1 VALLEIDNL
10 SYTYP
15 GEDKPALK
23 DINLIIE
30 KGDFVGVTGPTGA
43 GKTTLTYCLNGIIP
57 HYMGGAV
64 QGNISLKGNSVFN
77 MKPAEISRLLG
88 SVFQDP
94 EAQITSPE
102 VEQEIAFG
110 LENLGFD
117 PAEIKAR
124 IDDSLEFAGIKGL
137 RHYSTAELSGGQK
150 QRVAIAAALAPLP
163 EILVLDEPTSELDPM
178 GTEEI
183 FKTLVRLNS
192 KHGITIIIIEQKTEQ
207 LAQHAKKMVVLN
219 SGSVVLEGKPWQ
231 VFSRQKELEEIGVRI
246 PQVTQLGAML
256 GCGGKDF
263 LPLTVKQGYWFIE
276 KYIRRNVR

>member
-1 VALLEIDNL
+1 MVLLEIDNL

-23 DINLIIE
+23 DINLIVE
-30 KGDFVGVTGPTGA
+30 KGDFVGITGPTGA

-57 HYMGGAV
+57 HYMGGMV
-64 QGNISLKGNSVFN
+64 QGNIRLKGNPVFN

-110 LENLGFD
+110 LENLGFA
-117 PAEIKAR
+117 PGEIMAR
-124 IDDSLEFAGIKGL
+124 IEDSLEFTGIKEL
-137 RHYSTAELSGGQK
+137 RHCLTAELSGGQK

-183 FKTLVRLNS
+183 FNTLARLNNE
-192 KHGITIIIIEQKTEQ
+192 HGITIIIIEQKTEL

-219 SGSVVLEGKPWQ
+219 NGSVALEGKPWQ

-246 PQVTQLGAML
+246 PQVTRLGAML
-256 GCGGKDF
+256 GGTGKDS
-263 LPLTVKQGYWFIE
+263 LPLTVKQGFWFIE
-276 KYIRRNVR
+276 KYIRGNVR

>member
-1 VALLEIDNL
+1 MALLEIKDL

-23 DINLIIE
+23 DINLVIE
-30 KGDFVGVTGPTGA
+30 KGDFVGIAGPTGA

-57 HYMGGAV
+57 HYMGGMV
-64 QGNISLKGNSVFN
+64 QGNISLKDFSVFN

-88 SVFQDP
+88 SVFQDS

-110 LENLGFD
+110 LENLGFA
-117 PAEIKAR
+117 PGEIMAR
-124 IDDSLEFAGIKGL
+124 IDDSLEFTGIADL

-163 EILVLDEPTSELDPM
+163 EILVLDEPTSELDPV

-183 FKTLVRLNS
+183 FQTLARLNS
-192 KHGITIIIIEQKTEQ
+192 EQGITIIVIEQKTEQ

-219 SGSVVLEGKPWQ
+219 NGSVALEGKPWQ
-231 VFSRQKELEEIGVRI
+231 VFSKQKELEEIGVRI
-246 PQVTQLGAML
+246 PQVTLLGTML
-256 GCGGKDF
+256 GGKDRDS
-263 LPLTVKQGYWFIE
+263 LPMTVDQGYWFIE
-276 KYIRRNVR
+276 KLLRRNA